1 MPESQPNQIARV
13 LAVFAL
19 VAAFLL
25 VVVTIATSGGDGESD
40 GGRSDGAEE
49 AEDGEPTQKGER
61 ALDKGVWVVREGD
74 TLVSIAEET
83 GIDTDELIDLNPDI
97 DPQVLTT
104 GQRIS
109 LRPGLRDDDTEGDTI
124 GNDRTATS
132 PGTGVGDGGPV
143 APGSGVSDGIDSN

>member
-25 VVVTIATSGGDGESD
+25 VVVTIATSGEESD
-40 GGRSDGAEE
+40 GGGSDGTEE
-49 AEDGEPTQKGER
+49 AEEGEPTQKGGR

-74 TLVSIAEET
+74 TLVSISEET
-83 GIDTDELIDLNPDI
+83 GIDTDELLDLNPNI
-97 DPQVLTT
+97 DPQVLIT

-109 LRPGLRDDDTEGDTI
+109 LRPGLRDDDEVGDTI
-124 GNDRTATS
+124 GNDRTTTS